1 MAVLEILKE
10 GNSILRTVCEEVDL
24 TTEKEYISELVA
36 NMLETVKFVDGAG
49 IAAPQVGVTKNVII
63 VRDIKNN
70 KFFEMINPEILWTS
84 FDKQFEYE
92 GCLSILDENNKPI
105 HKRVVRYD
113 RVKVKWQDL
122 DGNIHEEKI
131 NDRLLS
137 RIIQHETDHLKGKL
151 FIDYLE
157 KE

>member
-10 GNSILRTVCEEVDL
+10 GNPILRTICEDVDL
-24 TTEKEYISELVA
+24 TTEKEEISKLVM
-36 NMLETVKFVDGAG
+36 NMLDTVKSVDGAG
-49 IAAPQVGVTKNVII
+49 IAAPQIGITKKVIVI
-63 VRDIKNN
+63 RDIKNN

-92 GCLSILDENNKPI
+92 GCLSILDENNEPI
-105 HKRVVRYD
+105 HKRIVRYD
-113 RVKVKWQDL
+113 RIKVKWQDL
-122 DGNIHEEKI
+122 DDNIHEERI